1 MYGAFSW
8 NIAKKMRGSGE
19 PIQRGMVSHSIAII
33 VMLFVWHCCWPGFLG
48 PVILS
53 YPMKISSCEYNL
65 KIISQP
71 VLFIACFFSLSVVWS
86 VKSLL
91 HYILS
96 FCCPYENKFDLQTSR
111 IEPIAVI
118 NMIGKQTII
127 ICSKCKY
134 KDTFYL
140 AQSTLVN
147 VFQTEDNCLN
157 LYD

>member
-1 MYGAFSW
+1 MVHFHGTSQ
-8 NIAKKMRGSGE
+8 KMRGSGE

-33 VMLFVWHCCWPGFLG
+33 VMLFVWHCCWLGFLG

-53 YPMKISSCEYNL
+53 YPMKISSCEYKL
-65 KIISQP
+65 EIISQP
-71 VLFIACFFSLSVVWS
+71 VFFIACFFSLSVVWS

-96 FCCPYENKFDLQTSR
+96 FSCPYENKFDLQTSR

-118 NMIGKQTII
+118 NMIGKHTMI

-134 KDTFYL
+134 KDTIYL
-140 AQSTLVN
+140 AQSTLIN
-147 VFQTEDNCLN
+147 VFHREPIA
-157 LYD
+157 